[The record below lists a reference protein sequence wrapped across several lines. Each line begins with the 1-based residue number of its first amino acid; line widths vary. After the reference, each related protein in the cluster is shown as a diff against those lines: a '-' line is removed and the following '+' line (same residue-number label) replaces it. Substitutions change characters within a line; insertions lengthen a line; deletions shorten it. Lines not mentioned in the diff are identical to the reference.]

1 MSMSKLRRLD
11 ISHTIHVIMLV
22 IMTPYVVF
30 TGHATSW
37 PVFVF
42 LLGGIW
48 DASMEPAQSGLIRAR
63 EIILAL
69 FKSAFGFVVLL
80 ICDRFNYGELN
91 LAGHVPFSF

>member
-1 MSMSKLRRLD
+1 MRTVSMSKLRRLD

-42 LLGGIW
+42 LLGGIYLGRRNGAGSEW
-48 DASMEPAQSGLIRAR
+48 IDTSAPDHSGPI
-63 EIILAL
+63 
-69 FKSAFGFVVLL
+69 
-80 ICDRFNYGELN
+80 
-91 LAGHVPFSF
+91 